1 MQITEEKCCIGCTA
15 CVNICPKKAIKF
27 EEKSNGFL
35 YPVIDEKLCIKCNK
49 CKEVCPA
56 LKKIEQDTVKKSY
69 AGWILDETIR
79 MKSSSG
85 GIFTAI
91 AREVLNNKGY
101 VCGATFSNN
110 EVKHIIISKKEKL
123 QELRGSKY
131 VQSNLNDNNIFI
143 KIKKLLEKNI
153 IVMFS
158 GTPCQVAGLNNFLQK
173 KYENLIT
180 VDIICHGVPSP
191 KIFKEYIEQIEKEKK
206 QKISK
211 IYFRDKSEG
220 WRTPQFVLESGGKI
234 LQKSAVYEDTFG
246 RSFLTNMILR
256 QSCFNCKYPILRSQ
270 ADITL
275 GDFWGAWIYKEE
287 LNDSKGVSLI
297 ITHTDKGEQ
306 IIQKIQDKIKLY
318 NDVPL
323 ELAINNNYPIAIPS
337 PKQVNSDE
345 FFEEY
350 EKKKDNI
357 KKLLYKYLDDNKEGI
372 KQEKSVGI
380 LNFHYENYNYG
391 ANLVAYSLMRSVE
404 KMGYNA
410 KIINYDPFVD
420 LIPMEKMKINKFKI
434 FRNNFLKMTPVF
446 STEEEL
452 YKLNNYFDTFIVGSD
467 QVWRKTITSS
477 NVLHYFFDF
486 VRTSKNMVSYAASFG
501 NNVWEGNEEET
512 KQAKQL
518 LKRFRKISVR
528 ESDAIDICKQVFDVE
543 PIRVIDPTLLLTE
556 EDYQE
561 VIDSEEHAKVEKN
574 YVAYYFIFDKERK
587 DINDIYLQ
595 EFLKNQELE
604 IINIKGKEEKI
615 LGKETFMYNS
625 VSDWL
630 YYIKNSKMV
639 ITDSY
644 HGVLFAILYNKPFIC
659 IGKNSKAFSRF
670 ETLFELFDIKDNF
683 FEEFQEISKITKIKK
698 VDYNKINK
706 ILIKEREKAKK
717 FLKDALSVKIENE
730 TSLIE
735 RDWIEEKKLNSALK
749 RRIFELETYYV
760 ELKRKYLQKCEE
772 EKKIK
777 EKENSSIE
785 KSLKEKIDILHE
797 ENTKLNNELTE
808 KREYIEIILNS
819 TSWRITSPLRKFKKL
834 INKFK

>member
-1 MQITEEKCCIGCTA
+1 MKVVDGKYCTGCTA
-15 CVNICPKKAIKF
+15 CANICPRKAIEFK
-27 EEKSNGFL
+27 EKSNGFL
-35 YPVIDEKLCIKCNK
+35 YPIIDEKLCIKCNK

-91 AREVLNNKGY
+91 AREVLNNNGY
-101 VCGATFSNN
+101 VCGASFNN
-110 EVKHIIISKKEKL
+110 NKVEHIIISKEEKL

-153 IVMFS
+153 LVMFS
-158 GTPCQVAGLNNFLQK
+158 GTPCQIAGLNNFLQK

-220 WRTPQFVLESGGKI
+220 WRNPQFVLESGGKI

-256 QSCFNCKYPILRSQ
+256 QSCFNCKYPILKSQ

-306 IIQKIQDKIKLY
+306 IMQKIQDKIKLY
-318 NDVPL
+318 SDVPL

-446 STEEEL
+446 SIGEEL

-467 QVWRKTITSS
+467 QVWRKTITVQ
-477 NVLHYFFDF
+477 NMMHYFFDF
-486 VRTSKNMVSYAASFG
+486 VRNSKNMISYGASFG
-501 NNVWEGNEEET
+501 SNNWEGNEEET
-512 KQAKQL
+512 KQVKQL
-518 LKRFRKISVR
+518 LKRFKKISVR
-528 ESDAIDICKQVFDVE
+528 EDEAIDICKETFDVNAT
-543 PIRVIDPTLLLTE
+543 RVLDPTLLLSKE
-556 EDYQE
+556 EYQTI
-561 VIDSEEHAKVEKN
+561 IDFEEHERLDKD
-574 YVAYYFIFDKERK
+574 YVAYYFLFDKERK
-587 DINDIYLQ
+587 DINDKELKK
-595 EFLKNQELE
+595 FLEKENLE
-604 IINIKGKEEKI
+604 IINIKGKERKI
-615 LGKETFMYNS
+615 LGKETFIYNS
-625 VSDWL
+625 VSDWIN
-630 YYIKNSKMV
+630 YIKNCKVV

-644 HGVLFAILYNKPFIC
+644 HGILFSIIYNKPFIC
-659 IGKNSKAFSRF
+659 MGKKSKALSRF
-670 ETLFELFDIKDNF
+670 ETLFKLFDIKENF
-683 FEEFQEISKITKIKK
+683 FEDFEEINKYGIKK
-698 VDYNKINK
+698 INYDKINK
-706 ILIKEREKAKK
+706 ILNEEKKK
-717 FLKDALSVKIENE
+717 SINFLKDALSAKIESE
-730 TSLIE
+730 DK
-735 RDWIEEKKLNSALK
+735 DWIEERKTNILLNK
-749 RRIFELETYYV
+749 RIAEIESNYKELNN
-760 ELKRKYLQKCEE
+760 KYLKKCEE
-772 EKKIK
+772 EKILKK
-777 EKENSSIE
+777 ESSIE
-785 KSLKEKIDILHE
+785 GEKEKILEIEIQTLQ
-797 ENTKLNNELTE
+797 NQNKILNNELND
-808 KREYIEIILNS
+808 KRKYIERILNS
-819 TSWRITSPLRKFKKL
+819 TSWKITSPIRKFKEL